1 MYPQTPGQTLPL
13 LSRALDLALPQY
25 YQHLLE
31 IDRTEA
37 AIGQLPPW
45 EEPKDVASKKMALP
59 KKQVGSGS
67 YDSTMTAFEFELEAI
82 NLY

>member
-37 AIGQLPPW
+37 AIDQLTPW
-45 EEPKDVASKKMALP
+45 E
-59 KKQVGSGS
+59 
-67 YDSTMTAFEFELEAI
+67 
-82 NLY
+82 

>member
-1 MYPQTPGQTLPL
+1 MYPQTLSL
-13 LSRALDLALPQY
+13 LSRVLDLALPQY

-37 AIGQLPPW
+37 AIGQIPPW
-45 EEPKDVASKKMALP
+45 EEPKEVASKKMALP